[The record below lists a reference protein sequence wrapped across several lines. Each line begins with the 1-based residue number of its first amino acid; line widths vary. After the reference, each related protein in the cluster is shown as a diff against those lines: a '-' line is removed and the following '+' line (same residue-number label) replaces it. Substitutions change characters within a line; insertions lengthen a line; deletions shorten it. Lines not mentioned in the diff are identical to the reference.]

1 MGQNSVRGEGTRGR
15 VPHAR
20 DLGWDETL
28 YGDEAEGTS
37 RTGARSEGARSNG
50 ARSEGARRRGTRGGA
65 SATGATAAGGD
76 KGAEDRADGATS
88 GGGAGEGR
96 ANHRRKGPR
105 RRARKSGKRKVLR
118 WVAATLSLL
127 ILGTAAAGYL
137 YYQHLNNNLRGGSR
151 AGGDSGVKKT
161 APNALGDTP
170 LNILLIGSDSRADA
184 KNVALGGGKNERDRK
199 PLADVQMLL
208 HISAD
213 RKNANIIS
221 IPRDTVVPIP
231 ACKDE
236 DGTPYAATTNRPIN
250 ETLSRGGPGCTLTT
264 WESLTGVYIDHWM
277 MVDFAGV
284 VAMADEV
291 GGVPVCVKTGVH
303 DRSTRQQKGGSG
315 LKLKEGTTEVK
326 GEQALQW
333 LRTRHA
339 FGSDQNR
346 AKAQH
351 MYMNGMMEKLQ
362 SQNAWTDTGRLMGL
376 AETATQALQVSDE
389 IKSVSKLFD
398 LSMQLKNVK
407 LDRLTTA
414 TVPTAE
420 WSQDR
425 NKLVLVQSAAD
436 KMWSMLRDDVAF
448 DKNGDPADAKPSASA
463 KPKGPT
469 AGAPATLDVTVVNG
483 TAGDGL
489 PPTEGRAGTMA
500 ETLTDK
506 GFTQAESSKTAEP
519 RKDTVVKYPKSA
531 GDQGK
536 ADALSVAKALG
547 LPDSAVRADAK
558 AESITLVVGADWR
571 QGATYKQPK
580 QEAGDLP
587 EGADDKVECM
597 DVYSVYKWD
606 GKS

>member
-1 MGQNSVRGEGTRGR
+1 MGQNGVRRAGTRGG
-15 VPHAR
+15 VPRPR
-20 DLGWDETL
+20 DLGWDESL
-28 YGDEAEGTS
+28 YDDRGEGPAVGTEVAENGS
-37 RTGARSEGARSNG
+37 NDGEGAG
-50 ARSEGARRRGTRGGA
+50 RG
-65 SATGATAAGGD
+65 
-76 KGAEDRADGATS
+76 DGPR
-88 GGGAGEGR
+88 EGR

-105 RRARKSGKRKVLR
+105 KRAKKSGKRKVLR

-127 ILGTAAAGYL
+127 ILGTAGAGYL
-137 YYQHLNNNLRGGSR
+137 YYQHLNGNLRGGSR
-151 AGGDSGVKKT
+151 AGGDSGVKK
-161 APNALGDTP
+161 ASPNALGDTP

-213 RKNANIIS
+213 RENANIIS

-236 DGTPYAATTNRPIN
+236 NGTSYAATTNRPIN
-250 ETLSRGGPGCTLTT
+250 ETLARGGPGCTLTT

-291 GGVPVCVKTGVH
+291 GGVPVCVTTGVH
-303 DRSTRQQKGGSG
+303 DKSTRLQKGGSG
-315 LKLKEGTTEVK
+315 LKLKEGTTEIK

-339 FGSDQNR
+339 FGNDQNR

-389 IKSVSKLFD
+389 IRSVSKLFD

-407 LDRLTTA
+407 LDRLTTT
-414 TVPTAE
+414 TVPTGPYPPKPNQ
-420 WSQDR
+420 WLQ
-425 NKLVLVQSAAD
+425 LVPSSAD
-436 KMWSMLRDDVAF
+436 KMWSMLRDDIAF
-448 DKNGDPADAKPSASA
+448 DKNGDPSGAKPSASASA

-469 AGAPATLDVTVVNG
+469 AAAPNTLGITVING
-483 TAGDGL
+483 TGVDGQMSVD
-489 PPTEGRAGTMA
+489 GRASGMA
-500 ETLTDK
+500 KTLQGK
-506 GFTQAESSKTAEP
+506 GFTQAAAAQSAAP
-519 RKDTVVKYPKSA
+519 RKDTVVTYPKSA

-536 ADALSVAKALG
+536 ADALSVAQALG

-558 AESITLVVGADWR
+558 AENITLVVGGDWR
-571 QGATYKQPK
+571 EGATYKKPK
-580 QEAGDLP
+580 HEAGDLP
-587 EGADDKVECM
+587 EGADDKVDCM
-597 DVYSVYKWD
+597 EVYSVYKWD

>member
-28 YGDEAEGTS
+28 YEDEAEGSS
-37 RTGARSEGARSNG
+37 RGGARTDGS
-50 ARSEGARRRGTRGGA
+50 RRRGTRGGT
-65 SATGATAAGGD
+65 STTGESTAGGD
-76 KGAEDRADGATS
+76 RAAEDTAGGAAS
-88 GGGAGEGR
+88 GGGGGEGR

-137 YYQHLNNNLRGGSR
+137 YYQHLNDNIRGGSR

-221 IPRDTVVPIP
+221 IPRDTIVKIP
-231 ACKDE
+231 QCKDK
-236 DGTPYAATTNRPIN
+236 DGQSFPATTTSPIN
-250 ETLSRGGPGCTLTT
+250 ETLQRGGPGCTLTT
-264 WESLTGVYIDHWM
+264 WESITGVYVDHWM

-303 DRSTRQQKGGSG
+303 DKSTRLQKGGSG
-315 LKLKEGTTEVK
+315 LKLKEGTTEIK

-389 IKSVSKLFD
+389 IRSVSKLFD

-425 NKLVLVQSAAD
+425 NKLVMVESAAD

-448 DKNGDPADAKPSASA
+448 DKNGDPAGAKPSASA
-463 KPKGPT
+463 KPKGP
-469 AGAPATLDVTVVNG
+469 AAAAPATLDVTVVNG
-483 TAGDGL
+483 TSGDGL
-489 PPTEGRAGTMA
+489 PPTEGRAGTLA
-500 ETLTDK
+500 QTLQDK
-506 GFTQAESSKTAEP
+506 GFTQAESSKAAEA
-519 RKDTVVKYPKSA
+519 RKDTVVKYPKA
-531 GDQGK
+531 DGDQGK

-558 AESITLVVGADWR
+558 AENITLVVGADWR
-571 QGATYKQPK
+571 TGATYEKPK
-580 QEAGDLP
+580 SEAGDLP
-587 EGADDKVECM
+587 DGADDKVDCM

>member
-1 MGQNSVRGEGTRGR
+1 MGQSSVRREGTRGR

-20 DLGWDETL
+20 DLGWDESL
-28 YGDEAEGTS
+28 YGDGGEGVGEGTH
-37 RTGARSEGARSNG
+37 AP
-50 ARSEGARRRGTRGGA
+50 
-65 SATGATAAGGD
+65 
-76 KGAEDRADGATS
+76 
-88 GGGAGEGR
+88 GGGAGDAGDKGGGGGGGGEGR
-96 ANHRRKGPR
+96 TSHRRKGPR
-105 RRARKSGKRKVLR
+105 RRAKKSGKRKIFR

-127 ILGTAAAGYL
+127 ILATAGAGYL
-137 YYQHLNNNLRGGSR
+137 YYQHLNSNIRSGGR
-151 AGGDSGVKKT
+151 AGGDSGVKKA

-184 KNVALGGGKNERDRK
+184 KNVALGGGKNDRDRK

-221 IPRDTVVPIP
+221 IPRDTVVSIP
-231 ACKDE
+231 KCTGE
-236 DGTPYAATTNRPIN
+236 DGTSYAATANRPIN
-250 ETLSRGGPGCTLTT
+250 ESLQRGGPGCTLTT

-291 GGVPVCVKTGVH
+291 GGVPVCVNTGVW
-303 DRSTRQQKGGSG
+303 DKSTRLQKGGSG
-315 LKLKEGTTEVK
+315 LQLPKGTTEIK

-362 SQNAWTDTGRLMGL
+362 EQNAWTDTGRLMGL
-376 AETATQALQVSDE
+376 AETATKALQVSDE
-389 IKSVSKLFD
+389 IKTVAKLFD

-414 TVPTAE
+414 TVPTKPYPARPNE
-420 WSQDR
+420 WLEVVPAS
-425 NKLVLVQSAAD
+425 AD

-463 KPKGPT
+463 SPKPKGPT
-469 AGAPATLDVTVVNG
+469 AAAPNTLGITVVNG
-483 TAGDGL
+483 TGVDGQMSVD
-489 PPTEGRAGTMA
+489 GRANGMA
-500 ETLTDK
+500 TTLKGK
-506 GFTQAESSKTAEP
+506 GFTQAKASQSAEP
-519 RKDTVVKYPKSA
+519 RKDTVVKYPKAA

-558 AESITLVVGADWR
+558 AESITLVIGGDWR
-571 QGATYKQPK
+571 EGATYEKPK
-580 QEAGDLP
+580 HEEGDLP
-587 EGADDKVECM
+587 DGADDKTDCM

-606 GKS
+606 GKSKS